1 MPAKGQKEA
10 AAERRVRSFDLRK
23 AGASYRAI
31 GRALG
36 ISECQAHR
44 DVHVTLDALA
54 NEERESA
61 QHIREL
67 ELERLD
73 SMLRAL
79 WPAVTRGDTSSIST
93 ALRVAERRARLL
105 GLDAPV
111 KQEVTGANGGPL
123 SFIEAAKQFAD
134 AARARGDQST

>member
-1 MPAKGQKEA
+1 MAVKRGKKEA
-10 AAERRVRSFDLRK
+10 AAERRVNAFDLRK

-36 ISECQAHR
+36 VSEAQAHR
-44 DVHVTLDALA
+44 DVHLTLDELA
-54 NEERESA
+54 SRERESA
-61 QHIREL
+61 LQVREI

-73 SMLRAL
+73 EMLRAL
-79 WPAVTRGDTSSIST
+79 WPAVRRGDTSSIST

-111 KQEVTGANGGPL
+111 KQELTGANGGPV
-123 SFIEAAKQFAD
+123 SFVDVARQFAD
-134 AARARGDQST
+134 AARKPAGK